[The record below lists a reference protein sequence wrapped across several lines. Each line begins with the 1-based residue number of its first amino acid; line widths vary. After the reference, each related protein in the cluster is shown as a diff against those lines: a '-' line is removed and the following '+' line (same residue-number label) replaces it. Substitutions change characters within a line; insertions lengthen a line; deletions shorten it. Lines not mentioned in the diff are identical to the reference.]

1 MFVSNVRLLACS
13 VCLSPSLPPMLSCGR
28 CASSLCKTFSG
39 YFHFMFTAQ
48 MRVCVCA
55 TIAIHSCFTHAGGSS
70 TVFNFCIYL
79 LSMPYL
85 RWRLM
90 RGYPT
95 VSRPPFVHC
104 GRRRLMKLACCPPTP
119 LLPDTGDRGSYGET
133 GDLAAACAALKSV
146 LCHGHRRGHA

>member
-1 MFVSNVRLLACS
+1 MSDSLHVPSVSLYPFL
-13 VCLSPSLPPMLSCGR
+13 R
-28 CASSLCKTFSG
+28 CF
-39 YFHFMFTAQ
+39 
-48 MRVCVCA
+48 
-55 TIAIHSCFTHAGGSS
+55 HAGGVRAPCAKLLVAIFISCS
-70 TVFNFCIYL
+70 PLKCVYVYAPQSRYIHVSHMLVDRQPTFNFCIYL

-85 RWRLM
+85 RWRMM

-95 VSRPPFVHC
+95 VSRPPFVPC